1 MTLQLLHFDEKNSK
15 STCQKEISFF
25 FSFFVWKKKMHLKYL
40 TTSEKKIRKNFGKPA
55 LLPLNLPNADYCLL
69 KKNDITLIT
78 KFIAIITLII
88 IKLLPSIQT
97 MINV

>member
-25 FSFFVWKKKMHLKYL
+25 LLFCVEKKMHLKYL

>member
-25 FSFFVWKKKMHLKYL
+25 SPFLCGKKDAFKV
-40 TTSEKKIRKNFGKPA
+40 SNNFWKKIRKNFGRKPA

-69 KKNDITLIT
+69 KK
-78 KFIAIITLII
+78 
-88 IKLLPSIQT
+88 
-97 MINV
+97 MI